1 MAGQSA
7 GEREA
12 DVRVRP
18 RSNKLLL
25 FVLTLAALPLAACST
40 PPEQQLL
47 TKYFA
52 ASRMRDNTTLQ
63 NFATV
68 SFSPTTEGVVQKFK
82 IVSVGEE
89 TRKTLRLRELAAS
102 EEALRKEEETFN
114 KEKKE
119 YQDANGDAIQ
129 RVLKAE
135 AANQT
140 IKGKDLQVQ
149 TEWQKWRDETAA
161 FAKKLTDARKA
172 LAGDRSLT
180 EVSVFDAQHQFDVVK
195 YDGDLISKEVV
206 IDAEVKAPEGGVAN
220 KTLHLVLT
228 RAELT
233 NGPDGKT
240 ATGRWVI
247 THISEAGSSAPTS

>member
-1 MAGQSA
+1 M
-7 GEREA
+7 
-12 DVRVRP
+12 RVRP
-18 RSNKLLL
+18 RSHKLLL
-25 FVLTLAALPLAACST
+25 VVLALAALPLAACSS

-89 TRKTLRLRELAAS
+89 TKKALQLRELAVA
-102 EEALRKEEETFN
+102 EESLRKEEEAFN
-114 KEKKE
+114 KKKKE
-119 YQDANGDAIQ
+119 YQDANSEAIQ

-135 AANQT
+135 GANQT
-140 IKGKDLQVQ
+140 LKGKDLQIQ
-149 TEWQKWRDETAA
+149 AEWQKWRDETAA

-172 LAGDRSLT
+172 LAADRSLT
-180 EVSVFDAQHQFDVVK
+180 EVSVFDARNQVEVVK
-195 YDGDLISKEVV
+195 YDGELISKEVH
-206 IDAEVKAPEGGVAN
+206 IDAEVKAPDGTVAS
-220 KTLHLVLT
+220 KKLHLTLT

-233 NGPDGKT
+233 NGPEGKT
-240 ATGRWVI
+240 ASGRWVI
-247 THISEAGSSAPTS
+247 THIGEETAAPPAS